1 MMNSQDADVQKHLRC
16 RPGDV
21 ARSVLLP
28 GDPARARRIA
38 EAFDEARLIAENRE
52 YVLFTGLTNGVAVS
66 VCSTGIGGSSAA
78 IALEELR
85 NVGAEL
91 FIRVGSAGGRRK
103 DMPIGSLVVLTAA
116 YRGDGVSDE
125 YLPLGF
131 PAVADLNV
139 SNALIRAAKDLGY
152 EAWTGI
158 GTTRSAFYAR
168 HPELNEQLRRAGV
181 VAAEMEASTLFI
193 VGAHRG
199 ARVGCVLATDSNIYL
214 EKQPTPPEKEALY
227 MQGEHMTI
235 QTALRAVQLLEGTP

>member
-1 MMNSQDADVQKHLRC
+1 MMNSQDVDVQKHLRC
-16 RPGDV
+16 RTGDV

-38 EAFDEARLIAENRE
+38 EAFDEARLIADNRE

-139 SNALIRAAKDLGY
+139 SNALIRAAKELGHK
-152 EAWTGI
+152 AWTGI

-199 ARVGCVLATDSNIYL
+199 RGSAACSP
-214 EKQPTPPEKEALY
+214 PTPTYTWKSN
-227 MQGEHMTI
+227 
-235 QTALRAVQLLEGTP
+235 LRWRRKRRFTCRANT

>member
-1 MMNSQDADVQKHLRC
+1 MTDSERIEVQKHIRC
-16 RPGDV
+16 AAGNV

-28 GDPARARRIA
+28 GDPARAHRIA
-38 EAFDEARLIAENRE
+38 EQLEEARLIAENRE
-52 YVLFTGLTNGVAVS
+52 YVVFSGKTKGIPVS

-103 DMPIGSLVVLTAA
+103 DIPIGALVVLTAA

-131 PAVADLNV
+131 PAVADLDVN
-139 SNALIRAAKDLGY
+139 NALIQAAKELGY
-152 EAWTGI
+152 SAFSGI

-168 HPELNEQLRRAGV
+168 HPELNERLRQVGV
-181 VAAEMEASTLFI
+181 VAAEMEAATLFI
-193 VGAHRG
+193 VGTHRR
-199 ARVGCVLATDSNIYL
+199 AKVGCVVATDSNMFL
-214 EKQPTPPEKEALY
+214 EKQPTLAEKEALY
-227 MQGEHMTI
+227 MQGEQMTI
-235 QTALRAVQLLEGTP
+235 RTALRAVQLLEARS